1 MWLRVAAI
9 TGRTVKEAMHDI
21 DSAEF
26 SAWCEYLRWQD
37 EQDAEKP
44 RGRCPMMP

>member
-1 MWLRVAAI
+1 MWLRVADK
-9 TGRTVKEAMHDI
+9 TGRTVKEAMRDI
-21 DSAEF
+21 DSVEF

-37 EQDAEKP
+37 EMDAEKP